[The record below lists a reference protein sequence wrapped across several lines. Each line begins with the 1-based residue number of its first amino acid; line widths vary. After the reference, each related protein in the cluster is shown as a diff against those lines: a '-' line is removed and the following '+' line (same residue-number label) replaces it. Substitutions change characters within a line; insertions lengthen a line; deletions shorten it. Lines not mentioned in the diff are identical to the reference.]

1 MKNIYKFITLILS
14 VFLFSFVI
22 TSCNDSEDKK
32 NQLPEEEVIANF
44 DTEIKEV
51 SVSRDSI
58 NEFVDEII
66 EDTTKDDVL
75 ENLKSLSVPN
85 TKVTLSTDSFSMNSY
100 IWQDGD
106 VLYAQILPSNT
117 YKLDLSRFEEIFD
130 DESSSEDLDYVSL
143 IEKFL
148 PADFD
153 LDGALAKIKFS
164 GEDFTY
170 DSTTGYFT
178 LKTESLYTIV
188 GNATGYPSSSLK
200 EVIEKNVSTLDIKIG
215 YDGYNFTGYYVEVRP
230 QKNLGYDVTNTYV
243 TSSLN
248 LTYNGDDIT
257 AGSLKLNYM
266 LTPSEVSNIHEVE
279 GYNVSVDFTESKI
292 SGSVNAKVG
301 NVQSGR
307 IEGTATFELT
317 ANSASLTFNGT
328 AKDSK
333 VSFDD
338 NFNITYAYGSEYSLS
353 VSANITDTEIK
364 ADVSV
369 DNTKVFEM
377 SGTVKNNQIVSA
389 NGTIIINDTP
399 VTFVLTTED
408 VIITDQMKASEA
420 SATDILEYIFG
431 R

>member
-1 MKNIYKFITLILS
+1 MKNFYKFITLILS

-44 DTEIKEV
+44 DTDIKDV
-51 SVSRDSI
+51 SVSKDSI
-58 NEFVDEII
+58 NGFVDEII

-85 TKVTLSTDSFSMNSY
+85 TKVTLSSNGYSFDNY
-100 IWQDGD
+100 LWQDDD
-106 VLYAQILPSNT
+106 VIYARTMTLQT
-117 YKLDLSRFEEIFD
+117 YKLDLSTVYEVLD
-130 DESSSEDLDYVSL
+130 NVSSTDDLDYVSL
-143 IEKFL
+143 IESYL

-153 LDGALAKIKFS
+153 LDKALAKIKFS

-188 GNATGYPSSSLK
+188 GNVTGYPSSSLK

-230 QKNLGYDVTNTYV
+230 QKDLGYDVTNTYV

-257 AGSLKLNYM
+257 GGSLKVNFKY
-266 LTPSEVSNIHEVE
+266 TPSVVSATTEE
-279 GYNVSVDFTESKI
+279 TEMNVSVDFTESKI

-369 DNTKVFEM
+369 DNTKVFEIL
-377 SGTVKNNQIVSA
+377 GTINNNQIVSA

-399 VTFVLTTED
+399 AAFVLTTEN
-408 VIITDQMKASEA
+408 VVITDEMKYYQA
-420 SATDILEYIFG
+420 SAIDITKYIFG

>member
-188 GNATGYPSSSLK
+188 GNVTGYPSSSLK

-307 IEGTATFELT
+307 IEGTATFEVTENSVSLT
-317 ANSASLTFNGT
+317 LNGTTKSSNDTTSGSAS
-328 AKDSK
+328 AS
-333 VSFDD
+333 S
-338 NFNITYAYGSEYSLS
+338 IS

-364 ADVSV
+364 ANVSV
-369 DNTKVFEM
+369 DNTKVFEIL
-377 SGTVKNNQIVSA
+377 GTINNNQIVSA

-399 VTFVLTTED
+399 AAFVLTTEN
-408 VIITDQMKASEA
+408 VVITDEMKYYQA
-420 SATDILEYIFG
+420 SAIDITKYIFG

>member
-1 MKNIYKFITLILS
+1 MKNFYKFITLILS

-32 NQLPEEEVIANF
+32 KQLPEEEVIANF
-44 DTEIKEV
+44 DTDIKDV
-51 SVSRDSI
+51 SVSKDSI

-85 TKVTLSTDSFSMNSY
+85 TKVTLSGNGYSFDNY
-100 IWQDGD
+100 LWQDDD
-106 VLYAQILPSNT
+106 VIYARTMTLQT
-117 YKLDLSRFEEIFD
+117 YKLDLSTVYEVLD
-130 DESSSEDLDYVSL
+130 NVSSTDDLDYVSL
-143 IEKFL
+143 IESYL

-153 LDGALAKIKFS
+153 LDKALAKIKFS

-188 GNATGYPSSSLK
+188 GNVTGYPSSSLK

-230 QKNLGYDVTNTYV
+230 QKDLGYDVTNTYV

-257 AGSLKLNYM
+257 GGSLKVNFKY
-266 LTPSEVSNIHEVE
+266 TPSVVSATTEE
-279 GYNVSVDFTESKI
+279 TEMNVSVDFTESKI

-307 IEGTATFELT
+307 VEGTATFEVTENSVSLT
-317 ANSASLTFNGT
+317 LNGTTKSSNDTTSGSAS
-328 AKDSK
+328 AS
-333 VSFDD
+333 S
-338 NFNITYAYGSEYSLS
+338 IS

-364 ADVSV
+364 ANVSV
-369 DNTKVFEM
+369 DNTKVFEIL
-377 SGTVKNNQIVSA
+377 GTINNNQIVSA

-399 VTFVLTTED
+399 AAFVLTTEN
-408 VIITDQMKASEA
+408 VVITDEMKYYQA
-420 SATDILEYIFG
+420 SAIDITKYIFG

>member
-1 MKNIYKFITLILS
+1 MKNFYKFITLILS

-22 TSCNDSEDKK
+22 TSCNDSGDKK

-44 DTEIKEV
+44 DTDIKDV
-51 SVSRDSI
+51 SVSKDSI
-58 NEFVDEII
+58 NGFVDEII

-85 TKVTLSTDSFSMNSY
+85 TKVTLSSNGYSFDNY
-100 IWQDGD
+100 LWQDDD
-106 VLYAQILPSNT
+106 VIYARTMTLQT
-117 YKLDLSRFEEIFD
+117 YKLDLSTVYEVLD
-130 DESSSEDLDYVSL
+130 NVSSTDDLDYVSL
-143 IEKFL
+143 IENYL

-153 LDGALAKIKFS
+153 LDKALAKIKFS

-188 GNATGYPSSSLK
+188 GNVTGYPSSSLK

-230 QKNLGYDVTNTYV
+230 QKDLGYDVTNTYV

-257 AGSLKLNYM
+257 GGSLKVNFKY
-266 LTPSEVSNIHEVE
+266 TPSVVSATTEE
-279 GYNVSVDFTESKI
+279 TEMNVSVDFTESKI

-307 IEGTATFELT
+307 VEGTATFEVTENSVSLT
-317 ANSASLTFNGT
+317 LNGTTKSSNDTTSGSAS
-328 AKDSK
+328 AS
-333 VSFDD
+333 S
-338 NFNITYAYGSEYSLS
+338 IS

-364 ADVSV
+364 ANVSV
-369 DNTKVFEM
+369 DNTKVFEIL
-377 SGTVKNNQIVSA
+377 GTINNNQIVSA

-399 VTFVLTTED
+399 AAFVLTTEN
-408 VIITDQMKASEA
+408 VVITDEMKYYQA
-420 SATDILEYIFG
+420 SAIDITKYIFG

>member
-32 NQLPEEEVIANF
+32 KQLPEEEVIANF
-44 DTEIKEV
+44 DTDIKDV
-51 SVSRDSI
+51 SVSKDSI

-307 IEGTATFELT
+307 VEGTATFEVTENSVSLT
-317 ANSASLTFNGT
+317 LNGTTKSSNDTTSGSAS
-328 AKDSK
+328 AS
-333 VSFDD
+333 S
-338 NFNITYAYGSEYSLS
+338 IS

>member
-1 MKNIYKFITLILS
+1 MKNFYKFITLILS

-32 NQLPEEEVIANF
+32 KQLPEEEVIANF
-44 DTEIKEV
+44 DTDIKDV
-51 SVSRDSI
+51 SVSKDSI

-85 TKVTLSTDSFSMNSY
+85 TKVTLSGNGYSFDNY
-100 IWQDGD
+100 LWQDDD
-106 VLYAQILPSNT
+106 VIYARTMTLQT
-117 YKLDLSRFEEIFD
+117 YKLDLSTVYEVLD
-130 DESSSEDLDYVSL
+130 NVSSTDDLDYVSL
-143 IEKFL
+143 IENYL

-153 LDGALAKIKFS
+153 LDKALAKIKFS

-188 GNATGYPSSSLK
+188 GNVTGYPSSSLK

-230 QKNLGYDVTNTYV
+230 QKDLGYDVTNTYV

-257 AGSLKLNYM
+257 GGSLKVNFKY
-266 LTPSEVSNIHEVE
+266 TPSVVSATTEE
-279 GYNVSVDFTESKI
+279 TEMNVSVDFTESKI

-307 IEGTATFELT
+307 VEGTATFEVTENSVSLT
-317 ANSASLTFNGT
+317 LNGTTKSSNDTTSGSAS
-328 AKDSK
+328 AS
-333 VSFDD
+333 S
-338 NFNITYAYGSEYSLS
+338 IS

-364 ADVSV
+364 ANVSV
-369 DNTKVFEM
+369 DNTKVFEIL
-377 SGTVKNNQIVSA
+377 GTINNNQIVSA

-399 VTFVLTTED
+399 AAFVLTTEN
-408 VIITDQMKASEA
+408 VVITDEMKYYQA
-420 SATDILEYIFG
+420 SAIDITKYIFG